1 MSTAQTAALRDAPPW
16 MAKRAIERPEQSGL
30 PEDARRA
37 ERAERAG
44 QVWLPPMGLG
54 SMRLADL
61 PTALR
66 EAADAALLDEG
77 IDEIV
82 AQVVGRE
89 DEALGRLVSLISDL
103 AGDAPALARAVAE
116 QRLAI
121 ELLARGRRTPSNE
134 RLLRALRRGRILGAL
149 ATIDPWSPVV
159 AVVDEDGTW
168 TLTGRVDISAELPG
182 RSALLVPVR
191 SSDGRRALVWIGSGD
206 AGVTQ
211 LPVQSRPFGARSRPL
226 LLDEVRVRVD
236 EIVTDETG
244 DLLAGLASAQARLDA
259 ALTLADFIAAGEAF
273 LAMREFASSQDDD
286 LATVA

>member
-1 MSTAQTAALRDAPPW
+1 MNTAQTTVVRDAPPW
-16 MAKRAIERPEQSGL
+16 M
-30 PEDARRA
+30 
-37 ERAERAG
+37 ERAADLAGRDGRAG
-44 QVWLPPMGLG
+44 WARLRPMGH
-54 SMRLADL
+54 ADV

-77 IDEIV
+77 VDEIV
-82 AQVVGRE
+82 AHVAGRA
-89 DEALGRLVSLISDL
+89 DEALARLVSLVSDL

-168 TLTGRVDISAELPG
+168 ALTGRVDISADLPAG
-182 RSALLVPVR
+182 SALLVPVR
-191 SSDGRRALVWIGSGD
+191 SSDGRRALVWIGVGD
-206 AGVTQ
+206 VGVTH
-211 LPVQSRPFGARSRPL
+211 LPVQSRPFGARSRAL
-226 LLDEVRVRVD
+226 LLDGVRVRVD
-236 EIVTDETG
+236 ELVTDETG
-244 DLLAGLASAQARLDA
+244 TLLADLASAQARLDA

-273 LAMREFASSQDDD
+273 LAMREFAASQDEE
-286 LATVA
+286 LVTGA

>member
-1 MSTAQTAALRDAPPW
+1 MNTAQTTVIRDAPPW
-16 MAKRAIERPEQSGL
+16 MAKRA
-30 PEDARRA
+30 
-37 ERAERAG
+37 
-44 QVWLPPMGLG
+44 M
-54 SMRLADL
+54 

-77 IDEIV
+77 VDEIV
-82 AQVVGRE
+82 AHVAGRA

-159 AVVDEDGTW
+159 AVVDGDGTW

-191 SSDGRRALVWIGSGD
+191 SSDGRRALVWIGIGD

-211 LPVQSRPFGARSRPL
+211 LPVQSRPF
-226 LLDEVRVRVD
+226 
-236 EIVTDETG
+236 
-244 DLLAGLASAQARLDA
+244 
-259 ALTLADFIAAGEAF
+259 
-273 LAMREFASSQDDD
+273 AMRSSRTRRATCWSASLPRKPGS
-286 LATVA
+286 TRR